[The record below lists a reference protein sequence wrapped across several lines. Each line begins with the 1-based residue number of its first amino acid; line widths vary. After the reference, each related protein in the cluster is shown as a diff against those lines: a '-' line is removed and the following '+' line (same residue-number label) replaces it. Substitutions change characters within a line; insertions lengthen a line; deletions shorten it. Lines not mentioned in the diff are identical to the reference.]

1 MVTSY
6 KTKSSSVTSSIDEL
20 DRNTIITIRISG
32 EQSPYEYYRIAE
44 MFEGDL
50 DPEKQ
55 INYYN
60 IEKPPHCLVW
70 SNLSLKLVKEQTLLL
85 DGLSGSARAGRVLA
99 LMGPSGA
106 GKTTLL
112 NALGNRAPYGIVTGE
127 ITFGQRP
134 FVTSD
139 LYFVPQ
145 VDEVNSNL
153 TVQEQIELVG
163 LLKCRNRRDM
173 YIRLEIVINVLGLH
187 DKAQRLC
194 RDLTGGELKKVSV
207 GMGMISKPNV
217 LFLDEPTT
225 GLDST
230 AAYYIVKHLV
240 ELAGSLN
247 IAVILTIHQPA
258 EMVLDLLQDL
268 YLLGNGRMVY
278 TGPLSC
284 SERYLHNIGYLRCDG
299 VGFTDFLLDLVCK
312 PPSRHPESSWQKLYL
327 ESKFCINYAKEQGA
341 LNLAVAPALSA
352 SPAPPVSR
360 RLYQIL
366 VFFVKYYSRDPGFY
380 LRRILS
386 LIVIAFFSGTLFLNL
401 RPETV
406 YISRYSGAAFFNIW
420 AVLFSAVAAT
430 GRLAK
435 DRRQAV
441 EQVKN
446 AVVCPALYC
455 FAQLM
460 VSLPFNFIAAL
471 IFQSV
476 FHWLSRINPNWESF
490 LYAVLITWG
499 HLLLMEAYMLS
510 AVEVLENAMLCVTFA
525 MIILGY
531 LFLFAGFF
539 VKIEEMPR
547 WISWISYLAPT
558 KYSFNGYLQVV
569 FKYQTFLV
577 SGSSPRTYISGDD
590 LLNSQFNRRDCR
602 AWEMFGVLL
611 AWIVVVR
618 LLHYGIF
625 TYHVLPFLPSREEY
639 SIPVFEEE
647 GKSSLNETYNLG
659 LSPDALDDDERDTEI
674 GASRRAEVVSFE
686 EEIHITSDGK
696 LQWR

>member
-1 MVTSY
+1 MITSY
-6 KTKSSSVTSSIDEL
+6 KTKTSSVPSSID
-20 DRNTIITIRISG
+20 DRERDTIITIRISG
-32 EQSPYEYYRIAE
+32 EKSQYEYYKIAE
-44 MFEGDL
+44 MFEGEH
-50 DPEKQ
+50 DPTKQ
-55 INYYN
+55 MDSFTF
-60 IEKPPHCLVW
+60 EKPPHCLVW
-70 SNLSLKLVKEQTLLL
+70 TNLSLRIEKDDTLLL
-85 DGLSGSARAGRVLA
+85 HDLCGSARAGRVLA

-112 NALGNRAPYGIVTGE
+112 NALGNRVPYGILTGE

-173 YIRLEIVINVLGLH
+173 YTRLDIVINVLGLH
-187 DKAQRLC
+187 DKAQCLC

-240 ELAGSLN
+240 ELAESLN

-268 YLLGNGRMVY
+268 YLLGNGRIVY

-284 SERYLHNIGYLRCDG
+284 SERYFHSIGYLRSDG
-299 VGFTDFLLDLVCK
+299 VGFTDFLLDLVSK
-312 PPSRHPESSWQKLYL
+312 PPADHPESSWQKLYL
-327 ESKFCINYAKEQGA
+327 ESKFCVNYAQEQGA

-352 SPAPPVSR
+352 SPAPPASR
-360 RLYQIL
+360 RLYQIIA
-366 VFFVKYYSRDPGFY
+366 FFVKYYSRDPGFY

-386 LIVIAFFSGTLFLNL
+386 LIVIAFFSGTLFFRLT
-401 RPETV
+401 PETI
-406 YISRYSGAAFFNIW
+406 YASKYSGAAFFNTW

-430 GRLAK
+430 GLLAR

-446 AVVCPALYC
+446 AVVCPAIYC
-455 FAQLM
+455 FAQLL

-539 VKIEEMPR
+539 VKVEEMPR
-547 WISWISYLAPT
+547 WISWVSYLAPT
-558 KYSFNGYLQVV
+558 KYSFDGYLHVI
-569 FKYQTFLV
+569 FKDQIFLE
-577 SGSSPRTYISGDD
+577 SGSSPPTYIRGDD
-590 LLNSQFNRRDCR
+590 LLKHQYNRKGCK
-602 AWEMFGVLL
+602 AWVMFGVLL
-611 AWIVVVR
+611 AWVVALR

-625 TYHVLPFLPSREEY
+625 TYHVLPFLPSHDDY
-639 SIPVFEEE
+639 SIEVSDDDD
-647 GKSSLNETYNLG
+647 KSTSSEAYDLG
-659 LSPDALDDDERDTEI
+659 VSPDALDDDERDTEI
-674 GASRRAEVVSFE
+674 GATRRAESRVYE
-686 EEIHITSDGK
+686 EEIHITDSRK

>member
-1 MVTSY
+1 MKGNRCDDY
-6 KTKSSSVTSSIDEL
+6 DCP
-20 DRNTIITIRISG
+20 
-32 EQSPYEYYRIAE
+32 PY
-44 MFEGDL
+44 
-50 DPEKQ
+50 
-55 INYYN
+55 
-60 IEKPPHCLVW
+60 CLVW
-70 SNLSLKLVKEQTLLL
+70 KDLSLNLKKNGKLLVDKV
-85 DGLSGSARAGRVLA
+85 SGSARAGRVLA

-187 DKAQRLC
+187 DKAQCLC
-194 RDLTGGELKKVSV
+194 RDLTNGELKKVSV

-240 ELAGSLN
+240 ELAESLN

-268 YLLGNGRMVY
+268 YLLGNGRIVY

-284 SERYLHNIGYLRCDG
+284 TERYLHSIGYLRGDG
-299 VGFTDFLLDLVCK
+299 VGFTDFILNLVSK
-312 PPSRHPESSWQKLYL
+312 PPAAHPESSWQELYL
-327 ESKFCINYAKEQGA
+327 ESKFCVNYAKEQGA

-352 SPAPPVSR
+352 SPAPPTSR

-386 LIVIAFFSGTLFLNL
+386 LILIAFFSGTLFLNL
-401 RPETV
+401 KPETV
-406 YISRYSGAAFFNIW
+406 YISRYTGAAFFNIW

-430 GRLAK
+430 GLLAR

-446 AVVCPALYC
+446 AVVCPAAYC
-455 FAQLM
+455 FAQLL
-460 VSLPFNFIAAL
+460 VSMPFNFIAAL

-476 FHWLSRINPNWESF
+476 FHWLSRINPDWESF
-490 LYAVLITWG
+490 LYGVLISWG

-525 MIILGY
+525 MVILGY

-539 VKIEEMPR
+539 ARIEDMPR
-547 WISWISYLAPT
+547 WISWMSYLAPT
-558 KYSFNGYLQVV
+558 KYSFDGYIHVMFQ
-569 FKYQTFLV
+569 YQTFLV
-577 SGSSPRTYISGDD
+577 SGSSPSMYVSGGD
-590 LLNSQFNRRDCR
+590 LLDHQFTHYDCR
-602 AWEMFGVLL
+602 AWGMFGVLL
-611 AWIVVVR
+611 GWIAVIR
-618 LLHYGIF
+618 LVHYTIF
-625 TYHVLPFLPSREEY
+625 MYHVLPFLPRRKADIIQVS
-639 SIPVFEEE
+639 EEE
-647 GKSSLNETYNLG
+647 EKSSISEAYDLG
-659 LSPDALDDDERDTEI
+659 VSPDALDNSEKDTEI
-674 GASRRAEVVSFE
+674 GASRKTEVVSFE
-686 EEIHITSDGK
+686 EEIHITSDGR

>member
-6 KTKSSSVTSSIDEL
+6 KIKSSSVTFSIDEL
-20 DRNTIITIRISG
+20 DRDTSITIRISG
-32 EQSPYEYYRIAE
+32 EQSPYEYYKIAE
-44 MFEGDL
+44 MFEGEH
-50 DPEKQ
+50 DP
-55 INYYN
+55 NRSMDYFSN
-60 IEKPPHCLVW
+60 EKPPHCLVW
-70 SNLSLKLVKEQTLLL
+70 TNLSLRLKKDNKFLLHDL
-85 DGLSGSARAGRVLA
+85 NGTARAGRVLA
-99 LMGPSGA
+99 FMGPSGA

-187 DKAQRLC
+187 DKAQCLC

-230 AAYYIVKHLV
+230 AAYYIVKYLV
-240 ELAGSLN
+240 ELAESLN

-268 YLLGNGRMVY
+268 YLLGNGRIVY

-284 SERYLHNIGYLRCDG
+284 SERYLHSIGYLRGDG
-299 VGFTDFLLDLVCK
+299 VGFTDFLLDLVSK
-312 PPSRHPESSWQKLYL
+312 PPAAHPESSWQKLYL
-327 ESKFCINYAKEQGA
+327 ESKFCVNYAKEQGA

-352 SPAPPVSR
+352 SPAPPASR
-360 RLYQIL
+360 RLYQVL

-386 LIVIAFFSGTLFLNL
+386 LIVIAFFSGTLFLDL
-401 RPETV
+401 KPETV

-430 GRLAK
+430 GLLAK

-446 AVVCPALYC
+446 AVVCPAIYC
-455 FAQLM
+455 TAQLM

-476 FHWLSRINPNWESF
+476 FHWLSRINPHWESF

-525 MIILGY
+525 MVILGY

-539 VKIEEMPR
+539 VKIEAMPR

-558 KYSFNGYLQVV
+558 KYSFDGYLHVV
-569 FKYQTFLV
+569 FQYQTFLV
-577 SGSSPRTYISGDD
+577 SGSSPSKYISGDA
-590 LLNSQFNRRDCR
+590 LLVGQLNRRDCR
-602 AWEMFGVLL
+602 AWEMLGVLL
-611 AWIVVVR
+611 GWIVAVR
-618 LLHYGIF
+618 LLHFGIF
-625 TYHVLPFLPSREEY
+625 TYQVLPFLPSRKEDIVQE
-639 SIPVFEEE
+639 SEEE
-647 GKSSLNETYNLG
+647 KSSISEAYDLG
-659 LSPDALDDDERDTEI
+659 VSPDSLDNDERDTEI
-674 GASRRAEVVSFE
+674 GASRRAEIVSFE